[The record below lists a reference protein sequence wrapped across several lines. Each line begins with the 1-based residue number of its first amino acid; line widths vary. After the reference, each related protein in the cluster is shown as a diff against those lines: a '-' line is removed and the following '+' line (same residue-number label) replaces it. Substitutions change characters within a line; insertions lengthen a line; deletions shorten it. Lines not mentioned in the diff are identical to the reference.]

1 MSKLI
6 IPVAGKSSRFPNM
19 RPKWLL
25 TMANGD
31 LMLEWSIKKLDLN
44 EFEEIVIICL
54 AEHLER
60 FVSKQKLME
69 IMRVHHHNIRVIE
82 LDKATASQSE
92 TIFCGLTKGDVK
104 GPILIKDC
112 DNQFGISFKGQNMV
126 AVGDLNSAGKI
137 NAGNKS
143 YVEVDGIG
151 EIKNIIEKYVVS
163 NYFCAGAY
171 GFESSDDFIS
181 TYSQISQANELYVS
195 HIIYHLL
202 MNNVSFKAID
212 VSDYIDLGTADEYK
226 EHMTKHKTVFC
237 DLDGVLFRNGSKF
250 SKDGWKTSLIHDN
263 VDTLKKLKENGE
275 LYLIITT
282 SRPASELEYI
292 RNSLDSEGLHPD
304 HIITDLPHT
313 KRYLVNDYSMTNSFP
328 TAVAINLKRDS
339 SDLSDY
345 L

>member
-25 TMANGD
+25 TMANGE
-31 LMLEWSIKKLDLN
+31 LMIEWSIKKLDLN
-44 EFEEIVIICL
+44 EFEEIIIICL
-54 AEHLER
+54 TEHLER

-69 IMRVHHHNIRVIE
+69 IMNEHHQNVRVIE
-82 LDKATASQSE
+82 LEKVTASQSE
-92 TIFCGLTKGDVK
+92 TIFCGLTKGGVK

-112 DNQFGISFKGQNMV
+112 DNQFGISFKGNNIV

-151 EIKNIIEKYVVS
+151 EVKNIIEKYVVS

-171 GFESSDDFIS
+171 GFESSDDFINA
-181 TYSQISQANELYVS
+181 YNQINQTNELYVS

-202 MNNVSFKAID
+202 MSNVSFKAVD
-212 VSDYIDLGTADEYK
+212 VLDYIDIGTAEEYK
-226 EHMTKHKTVFC
+226 EHMKKYKTVFC
-237 DLDGVLFRNGSKF
+237 DLDGVLFTNGSKF
-250 SKDGWKTSLIHDN
+250 SKDGWKTSIISDN
-263 VDTLKKLKENGE
+263 VERLKKLKMDGG

-292 RNSLDSEGLHPD
+292 KNCLDIAGLHPD
-304 HIITDLPHT
+304 HIITDLPHS
-313 KRYLVNDYSMTNSFP
+313 KRYLVNDYSMTNTYP

-339 SDLSDY
+339 SDLSDFI
-345 L
+345 